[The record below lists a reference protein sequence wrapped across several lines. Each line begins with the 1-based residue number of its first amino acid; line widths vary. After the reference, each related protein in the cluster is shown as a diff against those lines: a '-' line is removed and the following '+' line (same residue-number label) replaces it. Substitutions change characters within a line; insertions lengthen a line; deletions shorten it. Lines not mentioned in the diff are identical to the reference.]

1 MKANN
6 QLKLNILMPVYN
18 DMDIAVT
25 LIEHINN
32 VLENQNVTASI
43 VLINDGS
50 TDVGT
55 GQYLTGQLKYI
66 SFVDVVNLERNI
78 GHQRAIAVGL
88 TKIYEEYPCD
98 AVLVMDADGED
109 KPEDIP
115 RLIQEY
121 KNHLSEKIVFA
132 ERRKRSESLLFK
144 VSYKIYQIVHF
155 ILTGIAVKVGN
166 FSILPSKF
174 LSNLVLVSELWNHY
188 AAAIFVSKLPYE
200 TLLTNRGNRL
210 DKKSAMSFTSLIIH
224 GLSAIS
230 VFANIVGVRLLLFS
244 IFMFIITLAL
254 LAVIILIKITSLIL
268 IPSWLFLSI
277 IFFLFF
283 LLLMTIGCFA
293 MVFIIL
299 MSRFN
304 LNFIPKRDC
313 KQYIGIT
320 QRIYG

>member
-1 MKANN
+1 
-6 QLKLNILMPVYN
+6 MPVYN
-18 DMDIAVT
+18 DMGVAALLIKQLDDI
-25 LIEHINN
+25 
-32 VLENQNVTASI
+32 LENQTVSTSI
-43 VLINDGS
+43 ILINDGS
-50 TDVGT
+50 TDLIND
-55 GQYLTGQLKYI
+55 QYLAGQLKNI

-88 TKIYEEYPCD
+88 TKINDEYPCD

-115 RLIQEY
+115 RLIQVY
-121 KNHLSEKIVFA
+121 QNLSGEKIVFA
-132 ERRKRSESLLFK
+132 QRRKRSESLIFK
-144 VSYKIYQIVHF
+144 ISYKLYQIIHL
-155 ILTGIAVKVGN
+155 ILTGISVKVGN
-166 FSILPSKF
+166 FSILPFKY

-188 AAAIFVSKLPYE
+188 AAAIFVSKLPFE

-210 DKKSAMSFTSLIIH
+210 DNKSSMNFTSLIIH

-244 IFMFIITLAL
+244 IFMFFTTLVM
-254 LAVIILIKITSLIL
+254 LAVIILVKATSLIL

-299 MSRFN
+299 MSRYN

-313 KQYIGIT
+313 KQYIGT
-320 QRIYG
+320 TKRIYG